1 MARVFCSLA
10 LIVVAAAACSRDQGG
25 VSHPRGKLAISPEA
39 VDLGNVVVDSETQAK
54 LALKNEGVSRI
65 DICLANLA
73 DDACP
78 MGSVLEPRDSPFAW
92 PLADMT
98 WTIAAGDNPTFS
110 IGFQPHAVG
119 SFQGTL
125 ALGHDGSNGPTLSIP
140 LRGNAV
146 LTQLDIAAENIDF
159 GRVRLGHQVIRAFE
173 LTNNT
178 MPPAPVPIH
187 AHITGS
193 TLAFAII
200 DDNGDRKSDA
210 TITIEAS
217 AKAILNVAFLPNVEE
232 GFVSSLDLKYCT
244 GCTKSIAL
252 SGAGAQAR
260 IEVQPVQLD
269 FGMHDYSMPASRTF
283 QIRSTGTATLTITTL
298 EALDADTFKPAGMT
312 VPFDLP
318 PGRQANVTV
327 THAGNNPGLEVGRL
341 QVGSDA
347 SPSTVEVQ
355 LVGEAIGPKIDAR
368 PSALMFGRTKPN
380 ALAVSRP
387 IALRNIGNAP
397 LTVSAVRAT
406 QNPDFS
412 LVLPQLPTVVMPGAA
427 LSISVQF
434 APAANGPSRADLA
447 ISSDDFFQSTLV
459 IPVSGEGGDPTGC
472 ALFFTP
478 PAIDLGG
485 VERGLAFTVP
495 LSVTNLGSESCAITN
510 SMLRGDPTL
519 TLTPAPPSP
528 LAIAPNAIVWVPV
541 TFLSTAYGAASGTLE
556 AAANDPDL
564 AMLSIPVSAVSEAP
578 AVRVLPK
585 ELDFGQVPV
594 NCRST
599 LRPVRIENLS
609 QQTVTIANP
618 TIDSFDKAAFNL
630 APVNAPLSIDPGQF
644 IELSLRYQPVD
655 PNPDT
660 AILTIAHSADMAPAV
675 VSMRGVGRAPGQVN
689 DRFQRGLSKKS
700 DVLFVVEGGGRNGGV
715 TTLAA
720 QITALFT
727 FAQMNG
733 VDYHIAAVAMS
744 PHGNATQ
751 GVFNAAS
758 GVAIILPETPN
769 GAADFATNLDERSA
783 GGAPGFDTAFL
794 ALSDPFLNDANN
806 GFFRADA
813 NLSVVFVSSFDD
825 ESRLDPGFYE
835 AFLDYLKRGVSTEVT
850 ASAIVGTSATVCSN
864 NNAFAELAPRFVDM
878 TDRTGGVA
886 LDYCGDPAQNVAAL
900 APYAF
905 GLSRAYPLSAPAVAA
920 SLNVRVG
927 GTTVPATANGVT
939 NWTYDPARNRVLF
952 SAASTP
958 APGASVRISY
968 MTDCP

>member
-1 MARVFCSLA
+1 VARVRCTVA
-10 LIVVAAAACSRDQGG
+10 LIAVAAAACSRDQGG
-25 VSHPRGKLAISPEA
+25 VSHPRGKLSIAPESI
-39 VDLGNVVVDSETQAK
+39 DFGNVVVDSQTEAK

-78 MGSVLEPRDSPFAW
+78 MGSALVPRDSPFMW
-92 PLADMT
+92 PLADMM
-98 WTIAAGDNPTFS
+98 WTVAAGDNPTFS

-119 SFQGTL
+119 SFEASL
-125 ALGHDGSNGPTLSIP
+125 ALGHDGLNGPTLSIP
-140 LRGNAV
+140 LKGNAV
-146 LTQLDIAAENIDF
+146 LPELDTSDDHIAF
-159 GRVRLGHQVIRAFE
+159 GRVRLGHQVIHAFE

-178 MPPAPVPIH
+178 MPPAAVPIH
-187 AHITGS
+187 AHITTS

-200 DDNGDRKSDA
+200 DDNGDRQSDA
-210 TITIEAS
+210 TITVEAN
-217 AKAILNVAFLPNVEE
+217 AKAIINVAFLPSVEQ
-232 GFVSSLDLKYCT
+232 GFVSSLDLRYCT

-260 IEVQPVQLD
+260 IDVEPLQLD
-269 FGMHDYSMPASRTF
+269 FGMHPDSMPASRTF
-283 QIRSTGTATLTITTL
+283 QIRSTGTATLTITAL
-298 EALDADTFKPAGMT
+298 DALDADTFKPSGMT

-318 PGRQANVTV
+318 PGQQASITV

-347 SPSTVEVQ
+347 SPSTVDLQ
-355 LVGEAIGPKIDAR
+355 LVAEAIGPKIDAR

-387 IALRNIGNAP
+387 VALRNIGNAP
-397 LTVSAVRAT
+397 LTVSDVRAT

-412 LVLPQLPTVVMPGAA
+412 LVLPQLPLVVMPGTS

-447 ISSDDFFQSTLV
+447 ITSDDFFQGTLV

-472 ALFFTP
+472 AMFFTP
-478 PAIDLGG
+478 PTIALGG

-495 LSVTNLGSESCAITN
+495 LSVTNLGSQSCAMTN
-510 SMLRGDPTL
+510 GMLRGDPTL
-519 TLTPAPPSP
+519 SLTPVPPSP
-528 LAIAPNAIVWVPV
+528 LAIAPNAIGWVPV
-541 TFLSTAYGAASGTLE
+541 TFLSTTYGAASATLE
-556 AAANDPDL
+556 AATNDPDL
-564 AMLSIPVSAVSEAP
+564 GMLSIPVSAVSEAP
-578 AVRVLPK
+578 GVRVLPK

-618 TIDSFDKAAFNL
+618 TIDSFDRAAFNL
-630 APVNAPLSIDPGQF
+630 AAVNAPLSIAPNQF

-660 AILTIAHSADMAPAV
+660 AILTIASSSDMAPAV
-675 VSMRGVGRAPGQVN
+675 VSMRGVGRTSGQVN
-689 DRFQRGLSKKS
+689 DHFQRGLSKKS
-700 DVLFVVEGGGRNGGV
+700 DVLFVVEGGGRNGGI
-715 TTLAA
+715 TSLAA
-720 QITALFT
+720 QISALFA

-733 VDYHIAAVAMS
+733 VDYHIAAVSMS
-744 PHGNATQ
+744 PRGNATQ
-751 GVFNAAS
+751 GVFNVSS

-769 GAADFATNLDERSA
+769 GAADLATNLDERGG
-783 GGAPGFDTAFL
+783 GGAPGFDTAFF
-794 ALSDPFLNDANN
+794 ALSDPLLNDANN

-825 ESRLDPGFYE
+825 ESQLDAGFYE

-850 ASAIVGTSATVCSN
+850 ASAIVGTSANVCVN
-864 NNAFAELAPRFVDM
+864 NNSFAELAPRFVDM

-886 LDYCGDPAQNVAAL
+886 LDYCGDWAQNVAAL

-927 GTTVPATANGVT
+927 GTTVPAAANGVT

-968 MTDCP
+968 TTDCP